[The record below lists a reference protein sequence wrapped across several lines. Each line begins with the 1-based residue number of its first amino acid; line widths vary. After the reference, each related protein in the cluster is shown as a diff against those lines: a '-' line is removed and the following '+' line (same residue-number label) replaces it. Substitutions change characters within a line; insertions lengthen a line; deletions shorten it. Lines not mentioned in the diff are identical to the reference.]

1 MGLSVL
7 FCGGGTGGHVQPA
20 LAVAQELRRREPSA
34 RIHFVGGRRGIEGNL
49 VPAAGFTIS
58 RLPAAGLRGLG
69 PLGAL
74 RFAASFALA
83 AVASAGIVLRRRP
96 DVVLATGGYASAAPA
111 AVSAW
116 LGRPLWLQEQNSVP
130 GSTNRALSR
139 WAECAWVAFEAARPA
154 LARAR
159 RVELAPNPVRPALRE
174 ARGQAPRSEDFGQFG
189 LDPGLPTVLFVG
201 GSRGAASLCDAV
213 DRHGEALGASGWQ
226 ALVQAGGERA
236 PALAGSLRTKGVDRV
251 HVVGYIEDMAAAY
264 RLADLVV
271 CRAGALTLAEL
282 ACLGKPAILVPFPHA
297 TDDHQ
302 VKNAQAFVEAGAARL
317 LRDDELGGDELVR
330 WLEELRADEALRRRM
345 AGAMAA
351 LGDGPDGAT
360 LIADAIVRRARG
372 GAA

>member
-20 LAVAQELRRREPSA
+20 LAVAQELRRRDPSA
-34 RIHFVGGRRGIEGNL
+34 RIHFVGGRRGIEGRL

-74 RFAASFALA
+74 RFAAAFAVA
-83 AVASAGIVLRRRP
+83 AVASAGIVLRCRP

-111 AVSAW
+111 AVAAW

-139 WAECAWVAFEAARPA
+139 WAECAWVAFPAARAA

-174 ARGQAPRSEDFGQFG
+174 SRGEPARVADHEQFG
-189 LDPGLPTVLFVG
+189 LAPGRPTVLFVG
-201 GSRGAASLCDAV
+201 GSRGARSLCDAV
-213 DRHGEALGASGWQ
+213 ERHAAALEGAGWQ
-226 ALVQAGGERA
+226 ALVQAGPERA
-236 PALAGSLRTKGVDRV
+236 AGLGEALRTKGVDRV
-251 HVVGYIEDMAAAY
+251 RVVGYIEDMAAAY

-302 VKNAQAFVEAGAARL
+302 TKNAQAFVEAGAARL

-330 WLEELRADEALRRRM
+330 WLEELRADEARRRRM
-345 AGAMAA
+345 GEAMAA
-351 LGDGPDGAT
+351 LGAGPDGAT
-360 LIADAIVRRARG
+360 RIADAMLRRAGG
-372 GAA
+372 GAP